1 MVVTPSSSPRLT
13 SFDDVRE
20 GRSRTAWF
28 GRVMRIS
35 NRVIVCCVGIAG
47 LLLSLASSP
56 LAAQEVVSRE
66 YEIKAGVL
74 SLLGK
79 FVTWPDAVAPTPQR
93 PLTIGVLGQDPFF
106 EGGVNQLDQ
115 TVAAERAKGRQ
126 IVIRRFDSAKD
137 YEPCHILFVSD
148 TAAEKSV
155 EQTFKDRLEAAVK
168 LTNGKPVLLTGAA
181 PGLPGWGF
189 GANMLFDRA
198 NNRIRLELNPDA
210 ANRHGLKFAP
220 QLLRLPVV
228 QIVRDA
234 KD

>member
-1 MVVTPSSSPRLT
+1 MIVTPSSSPRLT
-13 SFDDVRE
+13 SNDDVRD
-20 GRSRTAWF
+20 GRSRTTWF
-28 GRVMRIS
+28 GRVMKIS
-35 NRVIVCCVGIAG
+35 NRLIVGCVGIAG
-47 LLLSLASSP
+47 LLLSVASSP
-56 LAAQEVVSRE
+56 LAAQDVVSRE

-93 PLTIGVLGQDPFF
+93 PLTIGVLGKDPFE

-115 TVAAERAKGRQ
+115 TVVAERAKGRQ

-137 YEPCHILFVSD
+137 YEPCHILYVSD
-148 TAAEKSV
+148 TATEKSI
-155 EQTFKDRLEAAVK
+155 EQAFPVRLAAALK
-168 LTNGKPVLLTGAA
+168 LTAGKPVLLAGAA
-181 PGLPGWGF
+181 PKLASRGVA
-189 GANMLFDRA
+189 ANMLFDRA
-198 NNRIRLELNPDA
+198 NNRIQLELNPDA
-210 ANRHGLKFAP
+210 ANRNGLKFAP